1 MFRDRTTPPLKILP
15 PPKKNLFSVFI
26 HMFTKLLNRR
36 LTTPFLKTCLAGPQN
51 WQKCSAAGG
60 IRRAGGMH
68 LLEAVSKIRK
78 LPNGLR
84 SVWGRV
90 GRILRQRLFV
100 KTSAKRE
107 KRGSGGIAPSGVQG
121 QSPWAQVWTVQCC
134 SITFRML
141 LYDVV

>member
-1 MFRDRTTPPLKILP
+1 MFRDSTTPPLKILP
-15 PPKKNLFSVFI
+15 PQKKIHFRFSF
-26 HMFTKLLNRR
+26 MFTKLQNRR
-36 LTTPFLKTCLAGPQN
+36 LTTPFLKTCLAGPKN

-68 LLEAVSKIRK
+68 LLEAVSKIRM

-141 LYDVV
+141 LCDVV